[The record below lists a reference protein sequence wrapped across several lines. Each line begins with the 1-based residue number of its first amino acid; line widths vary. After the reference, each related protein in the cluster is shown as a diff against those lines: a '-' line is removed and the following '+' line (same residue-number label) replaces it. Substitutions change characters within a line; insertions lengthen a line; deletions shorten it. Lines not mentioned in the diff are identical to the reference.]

1 MTIPRDS
8 GMRIS
13 RQDFSESEQIIRT
26 QTDVWLLI
34 SEHYDEI
41 IFKPGVIQEL
51 CGVALKAHRKNNV
64 P

>member
-1 MTIPRDS
+1 MAIPHDS

-13 RQDFSESEQIIRT
+13 QQDFSESEQIIRT

-34 SEHYDEI
+34 LEHYDEI
-41 IFKPGVIQEL
+41 IFKQGVIQEL